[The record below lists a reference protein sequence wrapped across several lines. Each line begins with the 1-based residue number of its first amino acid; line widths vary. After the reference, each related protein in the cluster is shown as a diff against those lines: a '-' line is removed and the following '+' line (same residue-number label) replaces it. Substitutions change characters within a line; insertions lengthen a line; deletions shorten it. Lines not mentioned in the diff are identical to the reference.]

1 MRAKKLM
8 LRCYAECDGG
18 LWMAFCLDFSLGC
31 QGDSFEEVRAKL
43 DAQIR
48 EYVYDAMAGED
59 KEHAGILLTRR
70 APLSYWL
77 KYWYAGFR
85 MWLAKETH
93 ARRPM
98 ASQQFREPIP
108 LVPASC

>member
-8 LRCYAECDGG
+8 LRCYAEREGD
-18 LWMAFCLDFSLGC
+18 LWVAFCLDFSLGC
-31 QGDSFEEVRAKL
+31 QGDSFDEVRTKL

-48 EYVYDAMAGED
+48 EYVHDALVGED
-59 KEHAGILLTRR
+59 RKHAGALLTRR

-77 KYWYAGFR
+77 RYWHAGFQA
-85 MWLAKETH
+85 WLAKETH
-93 ARRPM
+93 ARRPVG
-98 ASQQFREPIP
+98 SRQFREPIP